1 MSYKVLIPARL
12 GSTRLPGKPLK
23 EIEGKTL
30 IQRVVDQVKE
40 SKADSIH
47 VATDSQE
54 IIDHCDLNG
63 IKAVLTSINHQTG
76 SDRLAETCDV
86 LQFMDDDIIINVQ
99 GDEPFIDPKD
109 IDNLASLA
117 AEKNANMVTLFSDL
131 KENDLNDKNVVKIW
145 IGSNSLVEDF
155 SREGHKLDIAR
166 AKKHLGI
173 YGYKASF
180 LRSFVSWQQT
190 HNEIERNLEQ
200 MRAMDNGEMIFA
212 TESVGRYHLGVDTE
226 SDLKRAIEIAK
237 QIK

>member
-1 MSYKVLIPARL
+1 MNYKVLIPARL

-54 IIDHCDLNG
+54 IIEHCNLNG

-86 LQFMDDDIIINVQ
+86 LQFMDDDIVINVQ

-117 AEKNANMVTLFSDL
+117 AEKNANMVTLYSDL

-155 SREGHKLDIAR
+155 SREGHKLDIRR

-212 TESVGRYHLGVDTE
+212 TESVGKYHLGVDNE
-226 SDLKRAIEIAK
+226 IDLKRAIEIAK